1 MKQNEEVEE
10 GREKREERERE
21 LLVKEQNGGVR
32 GNSIIRFSDIMFL
45 NRC

>member
-21 LLVKEQNGGVR
+21 LLVKQQNGGVQ
-32 GNSIIRFSDIMFL
+32 
-45 NRC
+45 